1 MCRLL
6 AGSEVAQLRKENTE
20 LKARLARLET
30 EAPRPLKAQTAQ
42 TETQRGSHV
51 MVTPPPLPKKM
62 PQTAPKKLN
71 SGGATERDRQADS
84 VGGVTQESLR

>member
-30 EAPRPLKAQTAQ
+30 EAPRPLKAQT
-42 TETQRGSHV
+42 ETQRGSHV
-51 MVTPPPLPKKM
+51 MVTPPPLLKKM

-84 VGGVTQESLR
+84 VGGVTQKSLR

>member
-1 MCRLL
+1 MCRLH

-20 LKARLARLET
+20 LKARRARLET
-30 EAPRPLKAQTAQ
+30 HSETPRPLKAQ

-62 PQTAPKKLN
+62 PHTAPKKLN

-84 VGGVTQESLR
+84 VGGVTQKSLR

>member
-30 EAPRPLKAQTAQ
+30 EAPRPLKAQT
-42 TETQRGSHV
+42 ETQSGSHV

-84 VGGVTQESLR
+84 VGGVKQKSLR

>member
-1 MCRLL
+1 MCRLH

-30 EAPRPLKAQTAQ
+30 HSETPRPLKAQ

-62 PQTAPKKLN
+62 PHTAPKKLN

-84 VGGVTQESLR
+84 AGGAKQESLR